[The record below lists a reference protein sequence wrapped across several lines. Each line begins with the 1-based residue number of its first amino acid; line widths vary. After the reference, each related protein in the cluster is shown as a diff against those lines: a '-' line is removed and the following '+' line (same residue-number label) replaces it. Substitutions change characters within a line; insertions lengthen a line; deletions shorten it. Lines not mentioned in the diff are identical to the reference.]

1 MWPQLSSTL
10 LPEAKKQKGSRLL
23 PALAA
28 LSQSEVQ
35 ANFTGAL
42 KHREKAGGVSTL
54 LITHLKC
61 NGGQERELKSSENRN
76 A

>member
-1 MWPQLSSTL
+1 ML
-10 LPEAKKQKGSRLL
+10 LPGVKRQKCRRLL

-42 KHREKAGGVSTL
+42 KPRVKADGGITL

-61 NGGQERELKSSENRN
+61 NGGQAWELKSSENRN
-76 A
+76 G